1 MRACI
6 NAPIRERHKLFGSN
20 VLGTTIDDRN
30 DIVFGSAHGNV
41 STLGQIAQSLLN
53 ALHNFCDSQA
63 LINFGS
69 ISIMDTDFESYGNAQ
84 CNASTFG
91 SVQYNVTTS
100 DSAQCNRSFGL
111 DRLQYDA
118 INIDA
123 SHAATSKILGS
134 NNTILFGITIHIS
147 SWPFAN
153 EGDVVSTYQWFVA
166 LHQSLHNKN
175 KDFQIPTFLSKGKEC
190 TSFREGEWYIHS
202 DQKDKD
208 WMRPMQTS
216 QTFIDC
222 AYQYQQFSI
231 YSVANQVYK
240 LQSFSCSLF
249 SSHGNV
255 IIHGQQLLLESFA
268 NNMHNDGSIDA
279 NTSNTCDINFDGT
292 KCINERSKRYNHLHC
307 I

>member
-1 MRACI
+1 
-6 NAPIRERHKLFGSN
+6 
-20 VLGTTIDDRN
+20 
-30 DIVFGSAHGNV
+30 
-41 STLGQIAQSLLN
+41 
-53 ALHNFCDSQA
+53 
-63 LINFGS
+63 
-69 ISIMDTDFESYGNAQ
+69 MDTDFESYGNAQ

-118 INIDA
+118 INID
-123 SHAATSKILGS
+123 TSKILGS
-134 NNTILFGITIHIS
+134 NNIGITIHIS

-231 YSVANQVYK
+231 YSVVNQVYK
-240 LQSFSCSLF
+240 LQSFSCSVLMAML
-249 SSHGNV
+249 SSMDNNFW
-255 IIHGQQLLLESFA
+255 LESFA
-268 NNMHNDGSIDA
+268 NTHNDGNIDA
-279 NTSNTCDINFDGT
+279 NISNICDISFDGT
-292 KCINERSKRYNHLHC
+292 KYINERSKRYNHLHC